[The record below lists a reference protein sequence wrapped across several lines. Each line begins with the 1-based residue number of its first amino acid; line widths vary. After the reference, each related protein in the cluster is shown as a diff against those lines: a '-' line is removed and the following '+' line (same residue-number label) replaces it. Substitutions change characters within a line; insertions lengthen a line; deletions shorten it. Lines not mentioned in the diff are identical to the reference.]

1 LRSDNTSF
9 SRAAI
14 LASRSRRSDLERDL
28 SEMLTIMPEEVPLE
42 EAAEEDG
49 GSLLLVADLSLFLGL
64 RLRFL
69 GLSIA
74 SSSWNMI
81 VILFFCVAV
90 VAPVSCLYAWR
101 RISL

>member
-49 GSLLLVADLSLFLGL
+49 GSLLLVADLR
-64 RLRFL
+64 RLKVEPR
-69 GLSIA
+69 GPRPVDVS
-74 SSSWNMI
+74 MI
-81 VILFFCVAV
+81 
-90 VAPVSCLYAWR
+90 
-101 RISL
+101 